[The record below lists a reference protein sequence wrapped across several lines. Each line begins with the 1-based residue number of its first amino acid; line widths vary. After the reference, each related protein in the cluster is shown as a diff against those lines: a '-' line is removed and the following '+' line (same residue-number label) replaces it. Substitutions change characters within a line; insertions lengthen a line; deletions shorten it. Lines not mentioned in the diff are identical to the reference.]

1 MNFALQ
7 NTLEL
12 VLVIGLGL
20 LLQKKIAKQ
29 DLKGV
34 KTVILSIALP
44 AVIFVALLKIKL
56 ESSLLIFPILALT
69 FNLVMF
75 LVSKYV
81 LTASF
86 SKTDGAKKRTAT
98 MLLPSLAPG
107 LSCFPFIVVYL
118 GDDSLALAALADVG
132 NKIFV
137 LILLYMLAMHWYHR
151 RALKNINASSK
162 SKLRDLSLALLN
174 EPINMV
180 IIVGLLM
187 LAFGLNL
194 ESLPVFLQNTVV
206 NLKMIMTP
214 LVLLFI
220 GMAVRIKGGEFSLI
234 LSLLTRRAGI
244 TFLLSATF
252 VFLWPGLSPALILL
266 LVVFPQSA
274 CSFWPFAHM
283 SAVSA
288 LEEVDEQEKS
298 TFDID
303 FAVNVLACSLPFS
316 TILIIGIFSFDSF
329 FVDPIVLLLTG
340 ALFIALSFL
349 PPLIRTIKARN
360 REPKSSAQ
368 YNTYAGLNANS
379 QTAED
384 K

>member
-34 KTVILSIALP
+34 KTIILSVALP

-56 ESSLLIFPILALT
+56 ESSLLIFPLLALA
-69 FNLVMF
+69 FNLILF
-75 LVSKYV
+75 LATKYV
-81 LTASF
+81 LAPSLP
-86 SKTDGAKKRTAT
+86 KNEGPKKRTLM
-98 MLLPSLAPG
+98 MLMPSLAPG

-137 LILLYMLAMHWYHR
+137 LILLYMLAMHWYHLR
-151 RALKNINASSK
+151 SLKTVKTSSK
-162 SKLRDLSLALLN
+162 SKLRDLGLALLR

-180 IIVGLLM
+180 IIVGLAL
-187 LAFGLNL
+187 LALGLNL
-194 ESLPVFLQNTVV
+194 ESLPVFLQHTIGE
-206 NLKMIMTP
+206 LKMIMAP
-214 LVLLFI
+214 LILLFI
-220 GMAVRIKGGEFSLI
+220 GMAVRIKSGEFGII
-234 LSLLTRRAGI
+234 LSLLARRAGI
-244 TFLLSATF
+244 TFLVSAAF
-252 VFLWPGLSPALILL
+252 VFLFPALSPALLLL

-283 SAVSA
+283 SAIST
-288 LEEVDEQEKS
+288 LEDTDAQKKP

-316 TILIIGIFSFDSF
+316 TVMVIGIFSFDQLF
-329 FVDPIVLLLTG
+329 IDPIVLLAFG
-340 ALFIALSFL
+340 ALFVGGSFM
-349 PPLIRTIKARN
+349 PSLILRLKGDEQS
-360 REPKSSAQ
+360 EPSGNYS
-368 YNTYAGLNANS
+368 TYVGLNAQS
-379 QTAED
+379 QSSED

>member
-34 KTVILSIALP
+34 KTIILSVALP

-56 ESSLLIFPILALT
+56 ESSLLIFPLLALA
-69 FNLVMF
+69 FNLAMF
-75 LVSKYV
+75 LATKYV
-81 LTASF
+81 LAPSLPINEAS
-86 SKTDGAKKRTAT
+86 KKRTLM

-137 LILLYMLAMHWYHR
+137 LILLYMLAMHWYHLR
-151 RALKNINASSK
+151 SLKAIKSSSK
-162 SKLRDLSLALLN
+162 SKLRDLGLALLK

-180 IIVGLLM
+180 IIVGLLL

-194 ESLPVFLQNTVV
+194 ESLPVFLQHTIGE
-206 NLKMIMTP
+206 LKMIMAP
-214 LVLLFI
+214 LILLFI
-220 GMAVRIKGGEFSLI
+220 GMAVRIKSGEFGVI
-234 LSLLTRRAGI
+234 VSLLARRAGI
-244 TFLLSATF
+244 TFLLSAAF
-252 VFLWPGLSPALILL
+252 VFLFPGLSPALILL

-283 SAVSA
+283 SAIHT
-288 LEEVDEQEKS
+288 LEETDAQKKP

-316 TILIIGIFSFDSF
+316 TVMIIGIFSFDQLF
-329 FVDPIVLLLTG
+329 IDPIVLLASG
-340 ALFIALSFL
+340 AFFVGASFI
-349 PPLIRTIKARN
+349 PYLIDRWKGDTQS
-360 REPKSSAQ
+360 ESSGN
-368 YNTYAGLNANS
+368 YGTYVGLNTQS
-379 QTAED
+379 QSSED

>member
-34 KTVILSIALP
+34 KTIILSVALP

-56 ESSLLIFPILALT
+56 ESSLLIFPLLALA
-69 FNLVMF
+69 FNLVLF
-75 LVSKYV
+75 LATKYV
-81 LTASF
+81 LAPSLP
-86 SKTDGAKKRTAT
+86 KNEGAKKRTLM

-137 LILLYMLAMHWYHR
+137 LILLYMLAMHWYHLR
-151 RALKNINASSK
+151 SLKAIKTSSK
-162 SKLRDLSLALLN
+162 SKLRDLGLALLR

-180 IIVGLLM
+180 IIVGLVL
-187 LAFGLNL
+187 LGFGLNM
-194 ESLPVFLQNTVV
+194 ESIPVFLQHTIGE
-206 NLKMIMTP
+206 LKLIMAP
-214 LVLLFI
+214 LILLFI
-220 GMAVRIKGGEFSLI
+220 GMAVRIKSGEFGI
-234 LSLLTRRAGI
+234 IVSLLARRAGI
-244 TFLLSATF
+244 TFLLSAAF
-252 VFLWPGLSPALILL
+252 VFLFPALSPALILL

-283 SAVSA
+283 SAIST
-288 LEEVDEQEKS
+288 LEESDAQNKP

-316 TILIIGIFSFDSF
+316 TVMVIGIFSFDQLF
-329 FVDPIVLLLTG
+329 IDPIVLLAFG
-340 ALFIALSFL
+340 GLFVGVSFV
-349 PPLIRTIKARN
+349 PDLIHRWRGNTQS
-360 REPKSSAQ
+360 EPSGN
-368 YNTYAGLNANS
+368 YGTYVGLNA
-379 QTAED
+379 QTQSSDD

>member
-34 KTVILSIALP
+34 KTIILSVALP

-56 ESSLLIFPILALT
+56 ESSLLIFPLLALA
-69 FNLVMF
+69 FNLILF
-75 LVSKYV
+75 LATKYV
-81 LTASF
+81 LAPSLP
-86 SKTDGAKKRTAT
+86 KNEGPKKRTLM
-98 MLLPSLAPG
+98 MLMPSLAPG

-137 LILLYMLAMHWYHR
+137 LILLYMLAMHWYHLR
-151 RALKNINASSK
+151 SLKTIKTSSK
-162 SKLRDLSLALLN
+162 SKLRDLGLALLR

-180 IIVGLLM
+180 IIVGLVL
-187 LAFGLNL
+187 LALGLNL
-194 ESLPVFLQNTVV
+194 ESLPVFLQHTIGE
-206 NLKMIMTP
+206 LKMIMAP
-214 LVLLFI
+214 LILLFI
-220 GMAVRIKGGEFSLI
+220 GMAVRIKSGEFGI
-234 LSLLTRRAGI
+234 IVSLLARRAGI
-244 TFLLSATF
+244 TFLVSAAF
-252 VFLWPGLSPALILL
+252 VFLFPTLSPALLLL

-283 SAVSA
+283 SAIST
-288 LEEVDEQEKS
+288 LEDTDAQKKP

-316 TILIIGIFSFDSF
+316 TVMVIGIFSFDQLF
-329 FVDPIVLLLTG
+329 IDPIVLLAFG
-340 ALFIALSFL
+340 ALFIGGSFM
-349 PPLIRTIKARN
+349 PNLILRLKGDEQS
-360 REPKSSAQ
+360 EPSGNYS
-368 YNTYAGLNANS
+368 TYVGLNAQS
-379 QTAED
+379 QSSED

>member
-34 KTVILSIALP
+34 KTIILSVALP

-56 ESSLLIFPILALT
+56 ESSLLIFPLLALA
-69 FNLVMF
+69 FNLIMF
-75 LVSKYV
+75 LASKYV
-81 LTASF
+81 LSASLP
-86 SKTDGAKKRTAT
+86 KEEGAKKRTLM

-137 LILLYMLAMHWYHR
+137 LILLYMLAMHWYHLR
-151 RALKNINASSK
+151 SLKTVKTSSK
-162 SKLRDLSLALLN
+162 SKLRDLGLALLK

-180 IIVGLLM
+180 IIVGLAL

-194 ESLPVFLQNTVV
+194 ESLPVFLQHTIGD
-206 NLKMIMTP
+206 LKMIMTP
-214 LVLLFI
+214 LILLFI
-220 GMAVRIKGGEFSLI
+220 GMAVRINSGEFGTI
-234 LSLLTRRAGI
+234 LSLLARRAGI
-244 TFLLSATF
+244 SFVLSAIF
-252 VFLWPGLSPALILL
+252 VLLFPALSPALILL

-283 SAVSA
+283 SAIST
-288 LEEVDEQEKS
+288 LEETDDQKKP

-316 TILIIGIFSFDSF
+316 TVLIIGIFSFDQF
-329 FVDPIVLLLTG
+329 FIDPLVLLAFGG
-340 ALFIALSFL
+340 AFVGFSFIPDAILRWKS
-349 PPLIRTIKARN
+349 N
-360 REPKSSAQ
+360 RQEEPSGQ
-368 YNTYAGLNANS
+368 YSTYASLNPQS
-379 QTAED
+379 QTSED